1 MRLCSTLGGLLLFFE
16 TRVHTVRNKDFYS
29 PPIARVCAT
38 LPASNPP
45 DSPLPTLMNMSLLQC
60 PSLKFEQMKINL
72 HTSYSWT
79 KQQQLASTDATIHG
93 KQTSALIKC
102 WWNLK
107 NMKTFLIFDPS
118 DECQHLGSLS
128 YPQPSLDR
136 PVSSS
141 REPNWKNWKD
151 SSCFQRPNMSA
162 LIMKSRL

>member
-60 PSLKFEQMKINL
+60 PSLKVKQMKINL
-72 HTSYSWT
+72 LTSYSWT
-79 KQQQLASTDATIHG
+79 KQQKHI
-93 KQTSALIKC
+93 SALIKC

-107 NMKTFLIFDPS
+107 NTKTFLIFDPF

-162 LIMKSRL
+162 LILKSRL

>member
-1 MRLCSTLGGLLLFFE
+1 MLDAGRPSAFLWDACSHGAEQRLLFS
-16 TRVHTVRNKDFYS
+16 TDS
-29 PPIARVCAT
+29 SCVCAT

-45 DSPLPTLMNMSLLQC
+45 DSPLPTLMNMSLLQR

-93 KQTSALIKC
+93 KQISALIKW

-107 NMKTFLIFDPS
+107 NMKTFLIFDLF
-118 DECQHLGSLS
+118 DECQHLESLS

-141 REPNWKNWKD
+141 QEPNWKNWKD

-162 LIMKSRL
+162 LILKSRL